1 MKEEVALGKMEEKI
15 TIQGKQVQL
24 TVLLRNYIQFNSLTE
39 NINSMNR
46 VVVQLDG
53 CHLRSI
59 SS

>member
-1 MKEEVALGKMEEKI
+1 MKEEVALGKMEEEI

-46 VVVQLDG
+46 VVVQ
-53 CHLRSI
+53 
-59 SS
+59 